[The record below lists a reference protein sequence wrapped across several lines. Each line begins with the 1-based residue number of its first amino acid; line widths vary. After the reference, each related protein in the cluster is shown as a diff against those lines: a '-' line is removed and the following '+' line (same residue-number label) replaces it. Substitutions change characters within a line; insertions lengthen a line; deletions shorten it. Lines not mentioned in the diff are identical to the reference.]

1 MCFFC
6 EYNFSIPLVH
16 RKILTNIISSSET
29 GLTLSNLG
37 KVEYPAYSLF
47 PGKPLFSSR
56 NSFLIYECL
65 CKLSQSL
72 YHNYLDGLSEQ
83 ELVQIASSLS
93 DLVDLANSL
102 QSSKDTTSTSHP
114 SAGKSS
120 IPDLSPYLS
129 TFTSILS
136 SSSVSTTA
144 TTGSN
149 SQLIGTI
156 LQSPP
161 TSQPGDDSAMT
172 VLSNPATVGLPSFSQ
187 MDQASNGEKSY
198 LAVIRAHMDELKSL
212 LMAELHD
219 GDNNHDDGDGDVKCS
234 KEWQVQLVN
243 CNCNCNEN
251 ENENE
256 KTRQKGNQ
264 DSSLSSSSSD
274 QSFYRKEYYA
284 IATTMNSLLP
294 SSIHSNNTHTTN
306 KDNQQNN
313 HHHLLLQSQSR
324 HILSIINPA
333 TILCRIS
340 SKFLHY
346 LVEKKSLASVGML
359 SAKLLSTN
367 CVDNRGSVWCLFI
380 IAYVR
385 YHRDKNLID
394 LLLLALCDSEGRN
407 SCID

>member
-1 MCFFC
+1 M
-6 EYNFSIPLVH
+6 
-16 RKILTNIISSSET
+16 KGIISSET

-56 NSFLIYECL
+56 NSFLTYECL

-72 YHNYLDGLSEQ
+72 CHNYLDDLSEQ

-93 DLVDLANSL
+93 DLVELANSL
-102 QSSKDTTSTSHP
+102 HSSQNAMSTSNL
-114 SAGKSS
+114 SAEKSS

-136 SSSVSTTA
+136 SSSVSA
-144 TTGSN
+144 TTTTTSN

-187 MDQASNGEKSY
+187 MDRTSNSEKGTF
-198 LAVIRAHMDELKSL
+198 AVIRAHMDELKSL
-212 LMAELHD
+212 LMIELNSGENGENGDDND
-219 GDNNHDDGDGDVKCS
+219 GNVNCS
-234 KEWQVQLVN
+234 NEWQVQLVN
-243 CNCNCNEN
+243 CN
-251 ENENE
+251 
-256 KTRQKGNQ
+256 GNGNDCQ
-264 DSSLSSSSSD
+264 SGNPISSSTSSA
-274 QSFYRKEYYA
+274 QSVYRKEYYA
-284 IATTMNSLLP
+284 IATTMNSLLLP
-294 SSIHSNNTHTTN
+294 SVPSKNIRNTN
-306 KDNQQNN
+306 DDDNDNDDGN
-313 HHHLLLQSQSR
+313 DHYRLLQSQSQ
-324 HILSIINPA
+324 HILSIINPV

-394 LLLLALCDSEGRN
+394 LLLLALCDSEGRYI
-407 SCID
+407 CIFPFICVFSFLID